1 MKNGRFTKED
11 LKNLHA
17 GYYVLNR
24 DGSPCPIESVDDTG
38 VVVEGNHYSV
48 SEIVGVPITR
58 EVIEKIGF
66 KLYGSTFMYIFLI
79 EKYDRVVYNLD
90 SKMLYVQRLF
100 NGNKHTAVKAEY
112 VHELQWAFD
121 EYEVDRSFKL

>member
-11 LKNLHA
+11 LKDLHA

-38 VVVEGNHYSV
+38 VVVESDHLSV
-48 SEIVGVPITR
+48 SEISGVPITW

-66 KLYGSTFMYIFLI
+66 RLYGGTFMYIFVI
-79 EKYDRVVYNLD
+79 GKYDRVVYNLE

-100 NGNKHTAVKAEY
+100 NGNKHAAVKAEY
-112 VHELQWAFD
+112 VHELQKAFD
-121 EYEVDRSFKL
+121 EYEVEKSFKL